1 MPYSPFSNVES
12 APADP
17 ILGLTENFRNDA
29 NPKKINLTS
38 GVYQDESGV
47 NPVLKSVKQAERMW
61 LELETTKDYLGIG
74 GESSYAETV
83 QKFVFGADHPVVSD
97 KRAVTAHTPGG
108 TGALRV
114 AGDFLHGQFPGAGI
128 WVSDP
133 TWPNHHGV
141 FNSAG
146 MKVNTYPYYDPETR
160 SLRFEELMAALEA
173 VPENDVVLLHSCC
186 HNPTGVDPTP
196 EQWDRIVQVF
206 RQRPILPLLDFAY
219 QGFGQGLDP
228 DSYAVRAFASAGLE
242 MIVSSSFSKNFG
254 MYRERVGALTVVTSD
269 PQAAT
274 AVMTR
279 LKQAIRANYSNPPSH
294 GGNVVEM
301 VIGNRELH
309 ALWEQELEEMRNRI
323 QGMRRLFVETLKK
336 CGVRRDFDF
345 LLRQN
350 GMFSFSG
357 IAKDEVIELRETY
370 AIYLVENG
378 RINVAGMTR
387 NNMDYLCQSIAAVLK
402 D

>member
-12 APADP
+12 APPDP
-17 ILGLTENFRNDA
+17 ILGLTENFRNEA
-29 NPKKINLTS
+29 NPKKINLTT
-38 GVYQDESGV
+38 GVYQDETGV
-47 NPVLKSVKQAERMW
+47 NPVLKSIKQAERMW
-61 LELETTKDYLGIG
+61 LEMETTKDYLGIG
-74 GESSYAETV
+74 GEASYAATV
-83 QKFVFGADHPVVSD
+83 QKFVFGADHPVVSEG
-97 KRAVTAHTPGG
+97 RAATAHTPGG

-114 AGDFLHGQFPGAGI
+114 AGDFLHGQFPGAAI

-141 FNSAG
+141 FKSAG
-146 MKVNTYPYYDPETR
+146 FKVNTYPYYDPDTR
-160 SLRFEELMAALEA
+160 GLRYEELMATLESI
-173 VPENDVVLLHSCC
+173 PENDVVLLHGCC

-196 EQWDRIVQVF
+196 EQWDGIVRLF
-206 RQRPILPLLDFAY
+206 KERPILPLLDFAY

-242 MIVSSSFSKNFG
+242 MIVTSSFSKNFG
-254 MYRERVGALTVVTSD
+254 MYRERVGALTVVTAD
-269 PQAAT
+269 PSAAT

-279 LKQAIRANYSNPPSH
+279 LKQAIRSNYSNPPSH

-301 VIGNRELH
+301 VIANEELH
-309 ALWEQELEEMRNRI
+309 ALWERELDEMRERI

-357 IAKDEVIELRETY
+357 IAKAEVVELREKY
-370 AIYLVENG
+370 GIYLVENG
-378 RINVAGMTR
+378 RINVAAMTKA
-387 NNMDYLCQSIAAVLK
+387 NMDYLCQSIAAVLK